1 MASKDYWIDPDELS
15 QLGQELAKENTDFEI
30 EDLDIK
36 ALESYSR
43 SQQLI
48 NTEESISHESD
59 IDILKIS
66 SQLAKIKRRA
76 QKSGIITA
84 KTENNELDEHSDA
97 KPLLSQLISGESLV
111 LRLNA
116 FVRWAHS
123 QESLS
128 GIFISDR
135 SGNELIESGAD
146 PVIVNSGIE
155 LAKPFFNEVNNNP
168 NHIIGP
174 IRSNHQA
181 IDWEGSD
188 LTVFVTNSLY
198 GVHILGIL
206 SQAKINEF
214 QFSYYREGFC
224 LVMGIK

>member
-15 QLGQELAKENTDFEI
+15 QLGQELAKENTGFEI

-36 ALESYSR
+36 ALESYSL
-43 SQQLI
+43 SQQLT

-59 IDILKIS
+59 IDILKIG
-66 SQLAKIKRRA
+66 SQLAEIKRRA
-76 QKSGIITA
+76 QKSGIITT
-84 KTENNELDEHSDA
+84 KTENNELNEHSDT

-123 QESLS
+123 QESLT

-155 LAKPFFNEVNNNP
+155 LAKPFFNEINNNP
-168 NHIIGP
+168 NHISGP
-174 IRSNHQA
+174 IRSNYQV

-198 GVHILGIL
+198 GVHVLGIL
-206 SQAKINEF
+206 SQGQIIES

>member
-1 MASKDYWIDPDELS
+1 M
-15 QLGQELAKENTDFEI
+15 
-30 EDLDIK
+30 
-36 ALESYSR
+36 
-43 SQQLI
+43 
-48 NTEESISHESD
+48 
-59 IDILKIS
+59 
-66 SQLAKIKRRA
+66 
-76 QKSGIITA
+76 
-84 KTENNELDEHSDA
+84 
-97 KPLLSQLISGESLV
+97 ISGESLV

-198 GVHILGIL
+198 GVHVLGIL
-206 SQAKINEF
+206 SQAKIDKF

>member
-1 MASKDYWIDPDELS
+1 MASKDYWIDPEELS
-15 QLGQELAKENTDFEI
+15 QLGQELAKENTDFENG
-30 EDLDIK
+30 DLDIK
-36 ALESYSR
+36 DLESYSL
-43 SQQLI
+43 SQQLT
-48 NTEESISHESD
+48 NNEDSISDESD
-59 IDILKIS
+59 IDILKIG
-66 SQLAKIKRRA
+66 SQLAEIKKRA
-76 QKSGIITA
+76 QKSGIISTRA
-84 KTENNELDEHSDA
+84 ANNKLGERSNS

-123 QESLS
+123 QESLT

-155 LAKPFFNEVNNNP
+155 LAKPFFNEIKNTP
-168 NHIIGP
+168 NHITGP
-174 IRSNHQA
+174 IRSNHQV

-198 GVHILGIL
+198 GVHVLGIL
-206 SQAKINEF
+206 SQDQIVESL
-214 QFSYYREGFC
+214 FSYYREGFC

>member
-15 QLGQELAKENTDFEI
+15 QLGQELAKENTGFEI

-36 ALESYSR
+36 ALESYSL
-43 SQQLI
+43 SQQLT

-59 IDILKIS
+59 IDILKIG
-66 SQLAKIKRRA
+66 SQLAEIKRRA
-76 QKSGIITA
+76 QKSGIITT
-84 KTENNELDEHSDA
+84 KTENNELDEYSDA

-123 QESLS
+123 QESLT

-155 LAKPFFNEVNNNP
+155 LAKPFFNEINNNP
-168 NHIIGP
+168 NHISGP
-174 IRSNHQA
+174 IRSNHQV

-188 LTVFVTNSLY
+188 LAVFVTNSLY
-198 GVHILGIL
+198 GVHVLGIL
-206 SQAKINEF
+206 SQGQIIES

>member
-15 QLGQELAKENTDFEI
+15 QLGRELAKENTGFEI
-30 EDLDIK
+30 EDLDFK
-36 ALESYSR
+36 ALESYSL
-43 SQQLI
+43 SQQLT

-59 IDILKIS
+59 IDILKIG
-66 SQLAKIKRRA
+66 SQLAEIKRRA
-76 QKSGIITA
+76 QKSGIITT

-123 QESLS
+123 QESLT

-155 LAKPFFNEVNNNP
+155 LAKPFFNEINNNP
-168 NHIIGP
+168 NHISGP
-174 IRSNHQA
+174 IRSNHQV

-198 GVHILGIL
+198 GVHVLGIL
-206 SQAKINEF
+206 SQGQIIES

>member
-76 QKSGIITA
+76 QKSGIITT
-84 KTENNELDEHSDA
+84 KTENNELDHHSDA
-97 KPLLSQLISGESLV
+97 
-111 LRLNA
+111 
-116 FVRWAHS
+116 
-123 QESLS
+123 
-128 GIFISDR
+128 
-135 SGNELIESGAD
+135 
-146 PVIVNSGIE
+146 
-155 LAKPFFNEVNNNP
+155 
-168 NHIIGP
+168 
-174 IRSNHQA
+174 
-181 IDWEGSD
+181 
-188 LTVFVTNSLY
+188 
-198 GVHILGIL
+198 
-206 SQAKINEF
+206 
-214 QFSYYREGFC
+214 
-224 LVMGIK
+224 

>member
-43 SQQLI
+43 IQQLI
-48 NTEESISHESD
+48 NTEESISHKSD

-76 QKSGIITA
+76 QKSGIITT
-84 KTENNELDEHSDA
+84 KTENNELDENSDA

-198 GVHILGIL
+198 GVHVLGIL
-206 SQAKINEF
+206 SQAKIDEF

>member
-76 QKSGIITA
+76 QKSGIITT
-84 KTENNELDEHSDA
+84 KTENNELDEHLDG

-198 GVHILGIL
+198 GVHVLGIL
-206 SQAKINEF
+206 SQAKIDEF

>member
-76 QKSGIITA
+76 QKSGIITT
-84 KTENNELDEHSDA
+84 KTENNELDEHLDA

-198 GVHILGIL
+198 GVHVLGIL